1 MTQHCCGPC
10 VAQFRLGELLPV
22 TQSEEPNVSIGD
34 VTVNRHVNPS
44 LVKIHLKSSK
54 TNQFR
59 QGVDIFV
66 GANKLCPVAALLA
79 YLALRG
85 SRYGPVFVNQT
96 GLPLTKGSFV
106 ENLRA
111 ALKGVAWDK
120 R

>member
-1 MTQHCCGPC
+1 MS
-10 VAQFRLGELLPV
+10 AK
-22 TQSEEPNVSIGD
+22 EEPELFILWRLNYG
-34 VTVNRHVNPS
+34 
-44 LVKIHLKSSK
+44 
-54 TNQFR
+54 NQFR

-66 GANKLCPVAALLA
+66 GATGNELCPVAALLA

-111 ALKGVAWDK
+111 ALKGLG
-120 R
+120 